1 MSRRLLGFLVA
12 ILIGLAV
19 GLLYGWVINPVKY
32 VDTTP
37 DTLRSDYKTDY
48 VLMVAEAYRTQPD
61 LEQAAHR
68 LALLGAQQPA
78 DLTRQAVQVARQGG
92 YSAADLDAMDALSKA
107 FQIWT
112 PVPHQAGTP

>member
-12 ILIGLAV
+12 IIIGLVV

-37 DTLRSDYKTDY
+37 DTLRADYKTDY
-48 VLMVAEAYRTQPD
+48 VLMVAEAYRSEPD

-78 DLTRQAVQVARQGG
+78 DLARQALQAARKGG
-92 YSAADLDAMDALSKA
+92 YSPADLDALDALSRA
-107 FQIWT
+107 FQTWT
-112 PVPHQAGTP
+112 PVPPQAGKP